1 MAYTDRRAY
10 LELHLAV
17 FLWGFTAILGDLIQL
32 SALTL
37 VWWRVL
43 LTSLSLIFFVRLGR
57 IVREVG
63 ARRFWL
69 LAGIGVIVALHWV
82 TFYGSIKLAN
92 ASIAL
97 ICMATTSLFSSVFE
111 PLIVKRPFQWHELL
125 LGVFILPGIWLV
137 VDGAATNMY
146 LGIGVGLLS
155 AALVS
160 VFTSLN
166 KKYIESSNPARIT
179 FIELGAAT
187 LFLTPF
193 LYPLGGDK
201 FWPSPLDWSYLL
213 VLALLCTTLTFFL
226 SLRALS
232 RLSAFASNLTVNLE
246 PVYGILLAYFLLDD
260 ARELSPTFY
269 WGALLIVI
277 AVFSYSAIE
286 RFVRKRRLATGG
298 SL

>member
-1 MAYTDRRAY
+1 MAYSEKRAY

-43 LTSLSLIFFVRLGR
+43 LTSLSLIFFVRISA
-57 IVREVG
+57 IVRDLG
-63 ARRFWL
+63 LRRFLL
-69 LAGIGVIVALHWV
+69 LAGIGIIVGLHWV

-111 PLIVKRPFQWHELL
+111 PLIVRRPFNWYELL
-125 LGVFILPGIWLV
+125 LGIFILPGIWLV
-137 VDGAATNMY
+137 VDGVEAGMNA
-146 LGIGVGLLS
+146 GILVGLLS

-160 VFTSLN
+160 IFTSLN
-166 KKYIESSNPARIT
+166 KKYIQSSNPARIT

-193 LYPLGGDK
+193 LYPLGGGK
-201 FWPSPLDWSYLL
+201 FWPSALDWGYLL

-226 SLRALS
+226 SLRSLS
-232 RLSAFASNLTVNLE
+232 KLSAFASNLTVNLE
-246 PVYGILLAYFLLDD
+246 PVYGIMLAYFLLDD
-260 ARELSPTFY
+260 ASELSPNFY
-269 WGALLIVI
+269 WGALLILV
-277 AVFSYSAIE
+277 AVFGYTAAD
-286 RFVRKRRLATGG
+286 RYFRRRR
-298 SL
+298 SLL

>member
-1 MAYTDRRAY
+1 MAYSEQRAY

-43 LTSLSLIFFVRLGR
+43 LTSLSLIFFVRIGR
-57 IVREVG
+57 MLSEIG
-63 ARRFWL
+63 WRRLLL
-69 LAGIGVIVALHWV
+69 LAGIGVIVGLHWV

-97 ICMATTSLFSSVFE
+97 VCMATTSLFSSLFE
-111 PLIVKRPFQWHELL
+111 PLIVGRRFNWYELL
-125 LGVFILPGIWLV
+125 LGLFILPGIWLV
-137 VDGAATNMY
+137 VDGVEAGMNA
-146 LGIGVGLLS
+146 GILVGLLS

-160 VFTSLN
+160 IFTSLN
-166 KKYIESSNPARIT
+166 KKYIQSSNPARIT

-193 LYPLGGDK
+193 LYSLGGDK
-201 FWPSPLDWSYLL
+201 FWPSSIDWIYLL

-232 RLSAFASNLTVNLE
+232 ELSAFASNLTVNLE
-246 PVYGILLAYFLLDD
+246 PVYGIILAYFLLND
-260 ARELSPTFY
+260 ASELSPNFY
-269 WGALLIVI
+269 YGALLIVV
-277 AVFSYSAIE
+277 AVFGYTAAD
-286 RFVRKRRLATGG
+286 RYFRRRRSLA
-298 SL
+298 

>member
-1 MAYTDRRAY
+1 MAYSEKRAY

-57 IVREVG
+57 MVREVG
-63 ARRFWL
+63 ARRL
-69 LAGIGVIVALHWV
+69 LLLCGIGIIVALHWV

-111 PLIVKRPFQWHELL
+111 PLIVNRPFNWYELL
-125 LGVFILPGIWLV
+125 LGIFILPGIWLV
-137 VDGAATNMY
+137 VDGVESAMNV
-146 LGIGVGLLS
+146 GILVGLLS

-160 VFTSLN
+160 IFTSLN
-166 KKYIESSNPARIT
+166 KKYIQSSNPARIT
-179 FIELGAAT
+179 FIELGSAT

-193 LYPLGGDK
+193 LYSLGGDK
-201 FWPSPLDWSYLL
+201 FWPSAMDWVYLL
-213 VLALLCTTLTFFL
+213 VLSLLCTTLTFFL
-226 SLRALS
+226 SLRSLS
-232 RLSAFASNLTVNLE
+232 ELSAFASNLTVNLE
-246 PVYGILLAYFLLDD
+246 PVYGILLAYFLLND
-260 ARELSPTFY
+260 AAELSPNFY
-269 WGALLIVI
+269 WGALLIVV
-277 AVFSYSAIE
+277 AVFGYTGVE
-286 RFVRKRRLATGG
+286 RYFRRRRAL
-298 SL
+298 LR

>member
-1 MAYTDRRAY
+1 MAYSEKRAY

-43 LTSLSLIFFVRLGR
+43 LTSLSLILFVRIGKMIREIGR
-57 IVREVG
+57 
-63 ARRFWL
+63 RRFFL

-82 TFYGSIKLAN
+82 TFYGAIKLAN

-111 PLIVKRPFQWHELL
+111 PLIVKRPFNWYELL

-137 VDGAATNMY
+137 VDGVESGMNV
-146 LGIGVGLLS
+146 GIAVGLLS

-160 VFTSLN
+160 IFTSLN
-166 KKYIESSNPARIT
+166 KKYIQSSNPARIT

-193 LYPLGGDK
+193 LYPLGGDR
-201 FWPSPLDWSYLL
+201 FWPSPMDWVYLL
-213 VLALLCTTLTFFL
+213 VLSLLCTTLTFFL
-226 SLRALS
+226 SLRSLS
-232 RLSAFASNLTVNLE
+232 KLSAFASNLTVNLE
-246 PVYGILLAYFLLDD
+246 PVYGIFLAYFLLND
-260 ARELSPTFY
+260 ADELSPTFY
-269 WGALLIVI
+269 WGALLIVV
-277 AVFSYSAIE
+277 AVFGYTAME
-286 RFVRKRRLATGG
+286 RYYRRRRTLV
-298 SL
+298 